1 MTLPLMISYA
11 QNFEDVLLRRALH
24 DVKNGFYVDCGAQ
37 DPKLD
42 SVTKHF
48 YDSGWHGINI
58 EPHPKY
64 FAALQRE
71 RPRDINVSTALA
83 NAPGVATFYF
93 VDDSGLSSLDQRTL
107 ALAST
112 HKLKS
117 HSAQVELVRLDSI
130 FEKYGVQDIHF
141 LKVDVEGA
149 ERDVLEGANLKRY
162 RPWIVVVEATLPAE
176 PTPCWEEFE
185 PVMLTADYIPL
196 LFDGLNRWYVR
207 AESAH
212 LSEHF
217 KLPVNIFDTFQR
229 WREVEWEKLRAQ
241 QAVAPPKISFAA
253 TFGR

>member
-1 MTLPLMISYA
+1 MNLPLMISYA

-48 YDSGWHGINI
+48 YDAGWRGINI

-71 RPRDINVSTALA
+71 RPRDINVSKALSS
-83 NAPGVATFYF
+83 APGVAAFYF

-107 ALAST
+107 SLAST

-117 HSAQVELVRLDSI
+117 YSAQVELVRLDSI
-130 FEKYGVQDIHF
+130 LDKHGVQDIHF

-162 RPWIVVVEATLPAE
+162 RPWIVVVEATLPAD
-176 PTPCWEEFE
+176 PTPCWEQFE
-185 PVMLTADYIPL
+185 PVMLASDYVPV

-207 AESAH
+207 TESVH
-212 LSEHF
+212 LSERF
-217 KLPVNIFDTFQR
+217 KLPVNIFDNFLR
-229 WREVEWEKLRAQ
+229 WREAEWERQRAQ
-241 QAVAPPKISFAA
+241 QAASPPKVTFAA

>member
-11 QNFEDVLLRRALH
+11 QSFEDVLLRRALH
-24 DVKNGFYVDCGAQ
+24 DVKDGFYVDCGAQ

-48 YDSGWHGINI
+48 YDTGWRGINI

-71 RPRDINVSTALA
+71 RPRDINVSAALA
-83 NAPGVATFYF
+83 SAPGVATFYF

-107 ALAST
+107 SLAST

-117 HSAQVELVRLDSI
+117 YSAQVEMVRLESI
-130 FEKYGVQDIHF
+130 LEKYVVQDIHF

-149 ERDVLEGANLKRY
+149 ERDVLEGTNLKRF
-162 RPWIVVVEATLPAE
+162 RPWIVVVEGTLPAE
-176 PTPCWEEFE
+176 PTPCWHQFE
-185 PVMLTADYIPL
+185 PVMLASDYIPV

-217 KLPVNIFDTFQR
+217 KLPVNIFDTFLR
-229 WREVEWEKLRAQ
+229 WREAEWEGQ
-241 QAVAPPKISFAA
+241 QMQRQASQPKITFAA
-253 TFGR
+253 TFSR